1 MLTQKRLKGLLRY
14 DPDTGLF
21 SWAKGRSGCK
31 KGQVVGYTNGRGWLR
46 VKLDGKHYKLHRLAF
61 LYMEGEFPSEEVDHA
76 NGVKNDNRWCNLR
89 KATRSQNMANRKS
102 GGNSVTGYRGV
113 LPSGGRFW
121 AQITKDGKRVHL
133 GMYDSPEKA
142 YKAYCKAAK
151 ELYGEFA
158 RFD

>member
-1 MLTQKRLKGLLRY
+1 MLTQKRLKELLCY

-21 SWAKGRSGCK
+21 SWARGRSGCK

-61 LYMEGEFPSEEVDHA
+61 LYMDGEFPSEEVDHA
-76 NGVKNDNRWCNLR
+76 NGVKSDNRWCNLR

-113 LPSGGRFW
+113 LPSGDRFW

-133 GMYDSPEKA
+133 GMYDCPKEA
-142 YKAYCKAAK
+142 HKAYCKAAK